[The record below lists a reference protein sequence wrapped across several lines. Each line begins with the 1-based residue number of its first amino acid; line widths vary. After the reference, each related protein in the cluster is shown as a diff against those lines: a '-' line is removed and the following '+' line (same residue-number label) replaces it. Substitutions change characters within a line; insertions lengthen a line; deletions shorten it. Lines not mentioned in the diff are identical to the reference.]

1 MSLASPEREQPP
13 SEGPSTELRWEA
25 EKKRKTDWM
34 TELRNTYGNDD
45 DRARDN
51 EINEKPVSTQLN
63 LIKLMTQERNWH
75 SKTGN
80 KNE

>member
-1 MSLASPEREQPP
+1 
-13 SEGPSTELRWEA
+13 
-25 EKKRKTDWM
+25 M

-63 LIKLMTQERNWH
+63 LIKLMTQDRNWH
-75 SKTGN
+75 SKQ
-80 KNE
+80 EIRMSEQ